1 MKQYVGLDVSQKET
15 SVCVVNE
22 TGQVLF
28 EGKAKSDPG
37 ALTALLRKRAPHAE
51 RIGFETGAM
60 ASWLWHELRRVDLPV
75 VCIDARHAHAA
86 LSVRMNKSDQNDARG
101 LAELVRVGWY
111 REVKVKSEE
120 SQRIRAIL
128 VARSRLVAIRRDI
141 ENQVRS
147 LIKEYGLLF
156 PRAIGLQF
164 RNLVRELLG
173 EGHQLLGVIEPLLS
187 IHENI
192 CKQQGKFDDEVRQ
205 LARSD
210 ETTRRLMTVPG
221 VGVVTAL
228 TFRHTIDDPSRFRSA
243 STVGAYLGLTP
254 RRNQSGET
262 DINGKISRWGDRL
275 LRTYL
280 FEAATVLLYRTKKWS
295 SLKAWG
301 MKLAKRIGMRKAKV
315 AIARKIGVIPQEP
328 FLFTGTVRDNIVYGN
343 EDYANCSAGQLAAVL
358 EKASLSSL
366 LSRFPEGLETKV
378 ASSGNSI
385 SLGQKQLIAFM
396 RATLRNPELLI
407 LDEATANIDTVT
419 EQLLEEILAKLPRQT
434 TKVIIAHR
442 LNTIDKVDQIFFVN
456 SGAIALAGSME
467 HALEMLLHEKR
478 AS

>member
-1 MKQYVGLDVSQKET
+1 MKQHVGLDVSQKET
-15 SVCVVNE
+15 SVCVVDE
-22 TGQVLF
+22 AGQVLF

-37 ALTALLRKRAPHAE
+37 ALAALLHKRAPPAE

-120 SQRIRAIL
+120 SRKVRAIL
-128 VARSRLVAIRRDI
+128 VARSRLVSMRRDI

-156 PRAIGLQF
+156 PRAIGQQF
-164 RNLVRELLG
+164 RNQVSELLG
-173 EGHQLLGVIEPLLS
+173 DNYPLLS
-187 IHENI
+187 VISPLVWIHEHVCQHQNE
-192 CKQQGKFDDEVRQ
+192 FDDEVRR
-205 LARSD
+205 LAKAD
-210 ETTRRLMTVPG
+210 GTTRRLMTVPG

-243 STVGAYLGLTP
+243 LTVGAYLGLTP

-262 DINGKISRWGDRL
+262 DINGRISRWGDRL

-295 SLKAWG
+295 SLKAGG

-315 AIARKIGVIPQEP
+315 AIARKIAVILHCIWVDGTSFDWGQPQP
-328 FLFTGTVRDNIVYGN
+328 V
-343 EDYANCSAGQLAAVL
+343 
-358 EKASLSSL
+358 
-366 LSRFPEGLETKV
+366 
-378 ASSGNSI
+378 
-385 SLGQKQLIAFM
+385 
-396 RATLRNPELLI
+396 
-407 LDEATANIDTVT
+407 
-419 EQLLEEILAKLPRQT
+419 
-434 TKVIIAHR
+434 
-442 LNTIDKVDQIFFVN
+442 
-456 SGAIALAGSME
+456 
-467 HALEMLLHEKR
+467 
-478 AS
+478 

>member
-15 SVCVVNE
+15 SVCVVDE
-22 TGQVLF
+22 VGQVLF

-37 ALTALLRKRAPHAE
+37 ALTALLRKRAPQAE

-120 SQRIRAIL
+120 SQKIRAIL

-164 RNLVRELLG
+164 RNQVCELLG
-173 EGHQLLGVIEPLLS
+173 EDHQLLSVIAPLLS
-187 IHENI
+187 IHEQI
-192 CKQQGKFDDEVRQ
+192 CKQQSKFDDEVRQ
-205 LARSD
+205 LAKSD

-243 STVGAYLGLTP
+243 SSVGAYLGLTP

-280 FEAATVLLYRTKKWS
+280 YEAATVLLYRTKKWS
-295 SLKAWG
+295 NLKAWG

-315 AIARKIGVIPQEP
+315 AIARKIAIVLHCIWVD
-328 FLFTGTVRDNIVYGN
+328 GTSFDW
-343 EDYANCSAGQLAAVL
+343 GQA
-358 EKASLSSL
+358 
-366 LSRFPEGLETKV
+366 R
-378 ASSGNSI
+378 
-385 SLGQKQLIAFM
+385 
-396 RATLRNPELLI
+396 
-407 LDEATANIDTVT
+407 EA
-419 EQLLEEILAKLPRQT
+419 
-434 TKVIIAHR
+434 
-442 LNTIDKVDQIFFVN
+442 
-456 SGAIALAGSME
+456 
-467 HALEMLLHEKR
+467 
-478 AS
+478 